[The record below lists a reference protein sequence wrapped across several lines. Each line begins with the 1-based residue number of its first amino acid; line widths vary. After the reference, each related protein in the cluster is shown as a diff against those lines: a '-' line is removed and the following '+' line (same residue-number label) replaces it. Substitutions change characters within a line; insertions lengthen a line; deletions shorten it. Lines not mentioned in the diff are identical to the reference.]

1 MFHLINIVLA
11 QLQPEPTGDVF
22 LWVLQ
27 MGKTI
32 VEMFQSGQH
41 GPAVAG
47 IIMIIVYFLQSLLKD
62 RLPKSALPWFAVLV
76 GVLTAVSAQLVAL
89 AVGAAPMS
97 WVSAILQGAMAG
109 AMSSGL
115 WSLLGK
121 KLLELVS
128 SLMSKIGKPKDP
140 PAAPQA

>member
-1 MFHLINIVLA
+1 MLNLITSVLG

-32 VEMFQSGQH
+32 VEMFQAGQH

-47 IIMIIVYFLQSLLKD
+47 IIMIVVYFLRLALKD
-62 RLPKSALPWFAVLV
+62 RLPQAALPWLLVLF
-76 GVLTAVSAQLVAL
+76 GVLTAISAQLVAL
-89 AVGAAPMS
+89 ATGAPAMS
-97 WVSAILQGAMAG
+97 WFSAILQGAMAG
-109 AMSSGL
+109 AMASGL

-121 KLLELVS
+121 KLLEL
-128 SLMSKIGKPKDP
+128 LSKIDKPKDP
-140 PAAPQA
+140 PPADPAP